1 MNSAARC
8 ARLAA
13 AITDAELRGRLAWA
27 EATGVNLV
35 WLEPG
40 KKEAPLDAMSNGA
53 EPVRPPTSGTQ
64 DPSQESRHKVE
75 QLMTDLSPSN
85 NHQGRKLRA
94 TIDNVHLGIYLPY
107 ESQLGGKLRL
117 KVEVLAEYPDE
128 LSFEKWTLL
137 RLEAHIATK
146 MAALLDRHFSEKGQ
160 KDAREILALM
170 KLGGVEP
177 AVAAEI
183 LHRASTVDIQDL
195 PTMIGGAFD
204 LIGKVIRL
212 SKADQKLIAAA
223 KKSWGQELH
232 LRALSPQSERPRL

>member
-1 MNSAARC
+1 MPNLYEDGHGVIHALVD
-8 ARLAA
+8 RLGH
-13 AITDAELRGRLAWA
+13 D
-27 EATGVNLV
+27 
-35 WLEPG
+35 LEPSILIG
-40 KKEAPLDAMSNGA
+40 GWATFARVGGEISLDIDFI
-53 EPVRPPTSGTQ
+53 T
-64 DPSQESRHKVE
+64 SQECLHKLE
-75 QLMTDLSPSN
+75 PLMTDLSPSN

-94 TIDNVHLGIYLPY
+94 TIDNGHLDIYRPY

-170 KLGGVEP
+170 KLEGVEP
-177 AVAAEI
+177 AIAAEI

-195 PTMIGGAFD
+195 PPMINGAFD
-204 LIGKVIRL
+204 LIGNVIRL
-212 SKADQKLIAAA
+212 SKTDQKLVTTA
-223 KKSWGQELH
+223 KKSWVHELQ